1 MKAPAGPQSAPALHV
16 AERVIHTVC
25 RALPEAERE
34 DRELEWAAEAEAVA
48 TAPESR
54 LRLTRAAATLRFA
67 VSLLFHIR
75 ALRRAHGPASRRTE
89 RGLAERFAAAIHRAA
104 GVNTEGAQSA
114 AGFVYLFRGI
124 DFFIQRRAGR
134 ADRERL

>member
-1 MKAPAGPQSAPALHV
+1 M

-54 LRLTRAAATLRFA
+54 LRLVRAAATLRFA

-89 RGLAERFAAAIHRAA
+89 RGLAERFRFAAAIHRAA